1 MNPAFYQKFSTL
13 INKTITQHYNKRLS
27 SSDFLN
33 NATEIRA
40 EFKNDVPSELST
52 NKTVIAFYRKSLSF
66 LQYRKDQNQRENVI
80 QIALDTYDIIKQE
93 IIVHWTKNTKAINE
107 MRNSLDDYF
116 LDVVERKMGII
127 FKPEDLNE
135 VAESLIDFAK
145 DHEAK

>member
-1 MNPAFYQKFSTL
+1 M
-13 INKTITQHYNKRLS
+13 
-27 SSDFLN
+27 
-33 NATEIRA
+33 
-40 EFKNDVPSELST
+40 PSELST